1 MSVKKFFYFVYIFL
15 VAVFLV
21 VVGIFY
27 YFEQTQKKTI
37 YNFIFHKEITQNK
50 QSIKLETYAACE
62 FINIETRTEIKK
74 TVNRLK
80 EILNKAEPNISHL
93 CFDNIT
99 ELKTFVKRFNE
110 SHIFKLAI
118 FSSKLSIPSYIN
130 QKSCKPYTYFNL
142 KNTYICKTNIVD
154 KKGIPQSFLLYA
166 RKKDNL
172 TIGTF
177 TNMNR
182 IEIRIAKEVEP
193 KLNRLLF
200 KYKTPDS
207 YFFIAKILNINGG
220 KKSGYNIYNP
230 SKGIEIGKPEPS
242 DVVDAKGNHY
252 REKYLKALKK
262 YGETYSVYWYPSP
275 TSIEPH
281 EKISFRKLYKPLNW
295 MVGTGFYVETVKREA
310 ASISNRL
317 FNRLKYFHILLFLV
331 FLLIIL
337 TIHLINTH
345 FNRLVNRDT
354 ELIITSI
361 PKLGKE
367 SEPIDTSKLNFFRFR
382 LIGNALNRFSKE
394 LKEKTEQIET
404 NRIEFIKAFV
414 KVLEVRDV
422 YTRGHSERVAFYSQK
437 IAELLGLNEKRQHN
451 LFVAGLL
458 HDLGKVAIPD
468 SILLKPGK
476 LSENEYNIM
485 KLHPVFSYEII
496 KDIGFFKELATFVK
510 QHHER
515 CDGSGYPDG
524 IPCEKITVEGRILAI
539 ADVLDALTTSRPYRK
554 AFEIDEAIEIMKKM
568 ALDQKI
574 IRRIEDEFGNMLI
587 KERNNVEII
596 EILNPVEKS
605 RIELFEKDQL
615 TGLFRIK
622 TLIKE
627 IQEKL
632 TKSENF
638 YLFMVDIKHLKKV
651 NYRLG
656 YEKGNDLLM
665 EVSKAIK
672 SLDGTEL
679 HSRIGAS
686 FFAFVYTGKNPV
698 ELKRELEKLLE
709 SISINN
715 FKPEFY
721 IGFISSS
728 GIKNAEEMIYLL
740 EMQIESMKI
749 AAMKNQ

>member
-1 MSVKKFFYFVYIFL
+1 MSVKKFFYFIYIFL
-15 VAVFLV
+15 IAVFLV

-37 YNFIFHKEITQNK
+37 YNFIFKKEIERNK

-62 FINIETRTEIKK
+62 FINIEARTEIKK

-80 EILNKAEPNISHL
+80 NILGKAEPELSHL
-93 CFDNIT
+93 CFDNTT
-99 ELKTFVKRFNE
+99 ELKIFIKKFNN
-110 SHIFKLAI
+110 SHMFNLAV
-118 FSSKLSIPSYIN
+118 FSKELSVPPYIN
-130 QKSCKPYTYFNL
+130 PKNCKPYTYFNL
-142 KNTYICKTNIVD
+142 KNTYLCKTNITD
-154 KKGIPQSFLLYA
+154 KRGIPQSFLLYI
-166 RKKDNL
+166 RKKENI

-182 IEIRIAKEVEP
+182 IEIRIAKDVEP

-200 KYKTPDS
+200 KYKSPDS

-220 KKSGYNIYNP
+220 KKAGYNIYNP
-230 SKGIEIGKPEPS
+230 SKGVSIGKPEPS

-252 REKYLKALKK
+252 RKKYLKALKK
-262 YGETYSVYWYPSP
+262 FGETYSVYWYPSP
-275 TSIEPH
+275 TNSKPQ

-310 ASISNRL
+310 ASISNKL
-317 FNRLKYFHILLFLV
+317 FDRLKYFHILLFLV

-337 TIHLINTH
+337 TVHLINTH
-345 FNRLVNRDT
+345 FNRLVSRDT
-354 ELIITSI
+354 ELIIAGI
-361 PKLGKE
+361 PSLGKQL
-367 SEPIDTSKLNFFRFR
+367 EPIETSKLNFFRFR

-394 LKEKTEQIET
+394 LKDKTEQIET

-437 IAELLGLNEKRQHN
+437 IAEILGLDEKRQHN

-496 KDIGFFKELATFVK
+496 KDIGFFKELAIFVK

-554 AFEIDEAIEIMKKM
+554 AYGIEEAIELMKEM
-568 ALDQKI
+568 SLDQKI
-574 IRRIEDEFGNMLI
+574 IRRVEGELGNLLI
-587 KERNNVEII
+587 KERNNIEVI
-596 EILNPVEKS
+596 EILNSVEKS

-615 TGLFRIK
+615 TGLYRIK
-622 TLIKE
+622 SLIKE
-627 IQEKL
+627 LQNKL
-632 TKSENF
+632 SKNENF

-651 NYRLG
+651 NYELG
-656 YEKGNDLLM
+656 YEKGNDLIM
-665 EVSKAIK
+665 EVSKVIK
-672 SLDGTEL
+672 SLNKTEL

-698 ELKRELEKLLE
+698 ELKKKLEEKLGSL
-709 SISINN
+709 SFNDY
-715 FKPEFY
+715 KPEFY
-721 IGFISSS
+721 IGFINSS
-728 GIKNAEEMIYLL
+728 GINNAEKIIYLL

-749 AAMKNQ
+749 AELKKL